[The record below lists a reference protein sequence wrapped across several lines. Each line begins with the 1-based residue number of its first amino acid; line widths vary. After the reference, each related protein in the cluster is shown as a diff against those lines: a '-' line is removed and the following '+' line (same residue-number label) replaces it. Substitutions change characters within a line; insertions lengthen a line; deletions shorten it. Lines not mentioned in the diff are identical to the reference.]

1 MRVLFVYK
9 EKNGDNLFVPVIRTR
24 LSVHGIEAISSVDE
38 FWNPSRSYDI
48 IHIHWPE
55 EVVGW
60 NVNDVDIDKRLETRL
75 RYFKEKGSRVYYTCH
90 NLSPHYGSPLHQACY
105 RVVERMADCMGHLGN
120 YSLGKM
126 AGLYPDCRHVLIPHP
141 IYLGAYDDT
150 LTREAAREYWGID
163 RRTFVVTAFGK
174 FRRRDEVWMTLKAFF
189 SLPRR
194 KKLLLAPRMLPGS
207 YPKPLLSVIRC
218 LLHLLGVRT
227 ENNERI
233 ISDEDL
239 PYYFAVSDVVFIQRC
254 VILNSGVV
262 PMAFLFGRGVV
273 GPDSGNVGELLRVTA
288 NLVFSPSDQGS
299 VNSMLRSAMNMDL
312 DDLGAKNRRYADK
325 YLHPDKIA
333 GLYAKCYH
341 FEESH

>member
-105 RVVERMADCMGHLGN
+105 RVVERMADCMVHLGN

-174 FRRRDEVWMTLKAFF
+174 FRRR
-189 SLPRR
+189 
-194 KKLLLAPRMLPGS
+194 
-207 YPKPLLSVIRC
+207 
-218 LLHLLGVRT
+218 
-227 ENNERI
+227 
-233 ISDEDL
+233 
-239 PYYFAVSDVVFIQRC
+239 
-254 VILNSGVV
+254 
-262 PMAFLFGRGVV
+262 
-273 GPDSGNVGELLRVTA
+273 
-288 NLVFSPSDQGS
+288 
-299 VNSMLRSAMNMDL
+299 
-312 DDLGAKNRRYADK
+312 
-325 YLHPDKIA
+325 
-333 GLYAKCYH
+333 
-341 FEESH
+341 